1 MVGGRA
7 RDLHL
12 RLGGEGEGRGGG
24 WPGPVLVVGED
35 AEGVGGGGEEA
46 LQGDLL
52 QAAPGSVH
60 HPLPAIASYVVVLW
74 IRIQMDPHHFN
85 NLDPHPF

>member
-1 MVGGRA
+1 MGGRA

-12 RLGGEGEGRGGG
+12 GLGGEGEWRGGG
-24 WPGPVLVVGED
+24 GPGPVLVVGED
-35 AEGVGGGGEEA
+35 AEGVGGGGQQT

-60 HPLPAIASYVVVLW
+60 HPLPATVSYGVVLW
-74 IRIQMDPHHFN
+74 IRIRMDPHNFGS
-85 NLDPHPF
+85 LDPHPL

>member
-1 MVGGRA
+1 MGGRA

-12 RLGGEGEGRGGG
+12 RLGGEDEGRGGG
-24 WPGPVLVVGED
+24 GPGPVLVVGED
-35 AEGVGGGGEEA
+35 AEGVGGGGQQA

-60 HPLPAIASYVVVLW
+60 HPLPVTVSYVVAW
-74 IRIQMDPHHFN
+74 ISDLSFI
-85 NLDPHPF
+85 